1 MNKEKR
7 FLQLG
12 LGLTSGTLLFDRFVV
27 ALPDW
32 LAIVLGLLAVVC
44 FVLSITRR
52 EYRGMK

>member
-1 MNKEKR
+1 MNENV
-7 FLQLG
+7 FSAG

-44 FVLSITRR
+44 FVLSITD
-52 EYRGMK
+52 GV